1 MVTRIF
7 VSFKQQLEWKV
18 IEDVTGA
25 DSLLEALVEDGL
37 TATLRW
43 VQASI
48 DTFTTNN
55 TTQEWIIIWGP
66 A

>member
-1 MVTRIF
+1 M
-7 VSFKQQLEWKV
+7 
-18 IEDVTGA
+18 EDVTGA

-43 VQASI
+43 VQA
-48 DTFTTNN
+48 FTTNN